1 MPNPY
6 ARIFAAPGTRG
17 FTVAGLIGRM
27 PVAMTNVGIITML
40 AATHGSYALAGAV
53 AATFTLSMALIT
65 PQVSRL
71 ADRHGQRRVLPP
83 ATVISVASLLLM
95 LLCVQLDVPA
105 WLLFACAVPS
115 GTMPSM
121 SAMARARWTEIYR
134 GTPRLHTAYSFESV
148 ADELTFITG
157 PALSVVLSTMVF
169 AQAGPLAAAAFLAVG
184 VSLFVAQRST
194 EPPVRAPEPPVR
206 TPESLDRIPEPQS
219 PADTNTRGPRAL
231 SAPVAVLVLALTAC
245 GVIVGAVDVVA
256 VAFAE
261 DLGVPGATG
270 IVLSAYALGSA
281 VSGLAFGAL
290 NPPWR
295 AHTMLLVAVTGTA
308 LTTLPLLAVGGIATL
323 SLAVLLA
330 GVFFAPT
337 MILVMT
343 LIERVV
349 PPARLTE
356 GMTWALTG
364 LTVGTALGT
373 FSAGL
378 AVESSGTTGGFLVAV
393 AAGLLALA
401 TVAAGTPLL
410 RGASATV
417 VHRGQGTGRGEEAD
431 SARVVAAGPEEET

>member
-6 ARIFAAPGTRG
+6 ARIFAVPGTRG
-17 FTVAGLIGRM
+17 FTVAGIIGRM
-27 PVAMTNVGIITML
+27 PVAMTNVGVITML

-83 ATVISVASLLLM
+83 AAAVSVASLLLM
-95 LLCVQLDVPA
+95 LLCVQVEAPV
-105 WLLFACAVPS
+105 WTLFACAVPS
-115 GTMPSM
+115 GAMPSM
-121 SAMARARWTEIYR
+121 SAMARARWTGIHR
-134 GTPRLHTAYSFESV
+134 GTPLLHTAYSFESV

-184 VSLFVAQRST
+184 VSLFVAQRGT
-194 EPPVRAPEPPVR
+194 EPPVREPEPA
-206 TPESLDRIPEPQS
+206 TE
-219 PADTNTRGPRAL
+219 RGPRGLGARVVVL
-231 SAPVAVLVLALTAC
+231 VLVLAAG

-290 NPPWR
+290 NPPWS
-295 AHTMLLVAVTGTA
+295 AHATLVLAVAGTA
-308 LTTLPLLAVGGIATL
+308 LTTLPLLLVGGIAA
-323 SLAVLLA
+323 LAVSVFAA

-343 LIERVV
+343 LIERSV

-364 LTVGTALGT
+364 LTVGTAVGT
-373 FSAGL
+373 LTAGL
-378 AVESSGTTGGFLVAV
+378 TVESSGTTGGFLVAV
-393 AAGLLALA
+393 VAGLTAL
-401 TVAAGTPLL
+401 TVTVAGTPLL
-410 RGASATV
+410 RGAAATRHETEAPLPSAQEPRRTPETDG
-417 VHRGQGTGRGEEAD
+417 RAPRQG
-431 SARVVAAGPEEET
+431 

>member
-6 ARIFAAPGTRG
+6 ARIFAAPGTKG

-53 AATFTLSMALIT
+53 AATFTLSMALLT

-71 ADRHGQRRVLPP
+71 ADRYGQRRVLPP
-83 ATVISVASLLLM
+83 ATAVSVTSLLLM
-95 LLCVQLDVPA
+95 LLCVRAEAPL

-115 GTMPSM
+115 GTMPNM
-121 SAMARARWTEIYR
+121 SAMARARWTEIHR

-157 PALSVVLSTMVF
+157 PALSVLLSTMVF
-169 AQAGPLAAAAFLAVG
+169 AQAGPLAAAAFLALG
-184 VSLFVAQRST
+184 VSLFVAQRGT
-194 EPPVRAPEPPVR
+194 EPPVRAPQGA
-206 TPESLDRIPEPQS
+206 TG
-219 PADTNTRGPRAL
+219 RGARVL
-231 SAPVAVLVLALTAC
+231 GAPVAVLVLTLVAA
-245 GVIVGAVDVVA
+245 GMIVGTVDVVA

-261 DLGVPGATG
+261 DLGAPGASG

-295 AHTMLLVAVTGTA
+295 AHTMLLLAVVGTA
-308 LTTLPLLAVGGIATL
+308 LTTLPLVAVGGIAAL
-323 SLAVLLA
+323 SLVVLLS

-343 LIERVV
+343 LIESVV

-373 FSAGL
+373 LAAGT

-393 AAGLLALA
+393 VAGLAALGIVA
-401 TVAAGTPLL
+401 TGTPLL
-410 RGASATV
+410 RRATATADRRGEGAASATL
-417 VHRGQGTGRGEEAD
+417 
-431 SARVVAAGPEEET
+431 AAGPEEET